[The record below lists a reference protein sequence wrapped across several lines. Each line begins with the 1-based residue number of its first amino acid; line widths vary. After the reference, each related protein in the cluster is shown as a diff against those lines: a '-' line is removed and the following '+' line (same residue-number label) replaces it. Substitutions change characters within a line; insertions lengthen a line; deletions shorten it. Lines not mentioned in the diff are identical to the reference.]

1 MFISFWSALFE
12 LLYSMH
18 ESFDCSDIGI
28 LLKKEKNKFLS
39 LQFCFIFVLFFYSL
53 FVFVLFLIQTLLTQA
68 KQKQMSFCFFFCFF
82 FFPFTIWNNLFFFR
96 SLSLSL
102 FLCMF
107 LNLFLLLVITFVLA
121 ITRGILSLLPLIFV
135 KTNNSKK
142 VYFLLV
148 LRRSKGLL
156 KNF

>member
-1 MFISFWSALFE
+1 MICSFRFDRHCLNSSIPCMRVSTVQILEFFFKKKKNFFLFSFILFLFYFLFSF
-12 LLYSMH
+12 
-18 ESFDCSDIGI
+18 C
-28 LLKKEKNKFLS
+28 
-39 LQFCFIFVLFFYSL
+39 FCFIFNTNIINSSQTKTDE
-53 FVFVLFLIQTLLTQA
+53 FLL
-68 KQKQMSFCFFFCFF
+68 FF